1 MENGERELRIPRSWM
16 ESEEDFAMEC
26 GRPHRPTP
34 PRRPHCPG
42 WSDDFRTRF
51 DEADF
56 MEDEMFVEEAV
67 NLSAGCGCRPKPPV
81 CPPSC
86 GCGDHGHGNHPG
98 CGCGCGC
105 GNDTDD
111 QDDNDRPGSGCRPKP
126 PVCPPSCGCDNDTD
140 DQDDDDRPGCGNRP
154 GDDCDCSCDCDDD
167 HDQDDGCG
175 NHHRCPDM
183 SLAMPYVARQQWNGK
198 REIYN
203 RPRALLRGTLFVE
216 LDMPFTGKGGCQ
228 DELNRAAA
236 GAAGVGFCDSGSCL
250 ISGHSSQQRGGA
262 ELLSLRYLPAPQSR
276 GRIQPCLRPADQPR
290 QPRTPLGLGQ

>member
-1 MENGERELRIPRSWM
+1 MENVERELRIPRSWM

-86 GCGDHGHGNHPG
+86 GCD
-98 CGCGCGC
+98 
-105 GNDTDD
+105 NDTDD
-111 QDDNDRPGSGCRPKP
+111 QDDDDRPGCGNRPGCGCRPKP

-154 GDDCDCSCDCDDD
+154 GCGCSCDCDDD

-228 DELNRAAA
+228 DE
-236 GAAGVGFCDSGSCL
+236 
-250 ISGHSSQQRGGA
+250 
-262 ELLSLRYLPAPQSR
+262 
-276 GRIQPCLRPADQPR
+276 
-290 QPRTPLGLGQ
+290 

>member
-1 MENGERELRIPRSWM
+1 MENVERELRIPRSWM
-16 ESEEDFAMEC
+16 ETEEDFAMEC

-56 MEDEMFVEEAV
+56 MEDDMFVEEAV
-67 NLSAGCGCRPKPPV
+67 NLSAGC
-81 CPPSC
+81 
-86 GCGDHGHGNHPG
+86 
-98 CGCGCGC
+98 
-105 GNDTDD
+105 
-111 QDDNDRPGSGCRPKP
+111 GCRPKP

-154 GDDCDCSCDCDDD
+154 GCGCRPKPPVCPPSCGCDNDTDDQDDDDRPGCGNRPGCGCSCDCDDD

-228 DELNRAAA
+228 DE
-236 GAAGVGFCDSGSCL
+236 
-250 ISGHSSQQRGGA
+250 
-262 ELLSLRYLPAPQSR
+262 
-276 GRIQPCLRPADQPR
+276 
-290 QPRTPLGLGQ
+290 

>member
-1 MENGERELRIPRSWM
+1 MENVGREPRIPRSWM
-16 ESEEDFAMEC
+16 ETDEDFAMEC

-81 CPPSC
+81 CPPDC
-86 GCGDHGHGNHPG
+86 GCGDHDHGNRPG
-98 CGCGCGC
+98 NGCGCGC

-111 QDDNDRPGSGCRPKP
+111 QDDDGRPG
-126 PVCPPSCGCDNDTD
+126 CGCGDHDHGNRPGNGCGCGCGNDTD
-140 DQDDDDRPGCGNRP
+140 DQDDDGRP
-154 GDDCDCSCDCDDD
+154 
-167 HDQDDGCG
+167 GCG

-183 SLAMPYVARQQWNGK
+183 SLAMAYVARQRWTGK
-198 REIYN
+198 REIYS

-216 LDMPFTGKGGCQ
+216 LDLPFTGKGGCQ
-228 DELNRAAA
+228 DE
-236 GAAGVGFCDSGSCL
+236 
-250 ISGHSSQQRGGA
+250 
-262 ELLSLRYLPAPQSR
+262 
-276 GRIQPCLRPADQPR
+276 
-290 QPRTPLGLGQ
+290 

>member
-1 MENGERELRIPRSWM
+1 MENVERELRIPRSWM
-16 ESEEDFAMEC
+16 ETEEDFAMEC

-86 GCGDHGHGNHPG
+86 GCD
-98 CGCGCGC
+98 
-105 GNDTDD
+105 NDTDD
-111 QDDNDRPGSGCRPKP
+111 QDDDDRPGCGNRPGCGCRPKP

-154 GDDCDCSCDCDDD
+154 GCGCSCDCDDD

-198 REIYN
+198 LEIYN

-228 DELNRAAA
+228 DE
-236 GAAGVGFCDSGSCL
+236 
-250 ISGHSSQQRGGA
+250 
-262 ELLSLRYLPAPQSR
+262 
-276 GRIQPCLRPADQPR
+276 
-290 QPRTPLGLGQ
+290 

>member
-1 MENGERELRIPRSWM
+1 MENVERELRIPRSWM

-67 NLSAGCGCRPKPPV
+67 NLSAGCGCRPKL
-81 CPPSC
+81 
-86 GCGDHGHGNHPG
+86 
-98 CGCGCGC
+98 
-105 GNDTDD
+105 
-111 QDDNDRPGSGCRPKP
+111 

-154 GDDCDCSCDCDDD
+154 GCGCNCDCDDD

-228 DELNRAAA
+228 DE
-236 GAAGVGFCDSGSCL
+236 
-250 ISGHSSQQRGGA
+250 
-262 ELLSLRYLPAPQSR
+262 
-276 GRIQPCLRPADQPR
+276 
-290 QPRTPLGLGQ
+290 

>member
-1 MENGERELRIPRSWM
+1 MENVERELRIPRSWM

-86 GCGDHGHGNHPG
+86 GC
-98 CGCGCGC
+98 
-105 GNDTDD
+105 
-111 QDDNDRPGSGCRPKP
+111 RPKP

-154 GDDCDCSCDCDDD
+154 GCGCNCDCDDD

-228 DELNRAAA
+228 DE
-236 GAAGVGFCDSGSCL
+236 
-250 ISGHSSQQRGGA
+250 
-262 ELLSLRYLPAPQSR
+262 
-276 GRIQPCLRPADQPR
+276 
-290 QPRTPLGLGQ
+290 

>member
-1 MENGERELRIPRSWM
+1 MENVERELRIPRSWM

-67 NLSAGCGCRPKPPV
+67 NLSAGCGCRPKLPVCPPSCGCDNDTDDQDDDRPGCGNRPGCGCRPKPPV

-86 GCGDHGHGNHPG
+86 GCD
-98 CGCGCGC
+98 
-105 GNDTDD
+105 NDTDD
-111 QDDNDRPGSGCRPKP
+111 QDDDRPGCGNRPGCGCRPKP

-154 GDDCDCSCDCDDD
+154 GCGCNCDCDDD

-228 DELNRAAA
+228 DE
-236 GAAGVGFCDSGSCL
+236 
-250 ISGHSSQQRGGA
+250 
-262 ELLSLRYLPAPQSR
+262 
-276 GRIQPCLRPADQPR
+276 
-290 QPRTPLGLGQ
+290 

>member
-1 MENGERELRIPRSWM
+1 MENVERELRIPRSWM

-98 CGCGCGC
+98 CGCG
-105 GNDTDD
+105 NDTDD
-111 QDDNDRPGSGCRPKP
+111 QDDNDRPG
-126 PVCPPSCGCDNDTD
+126 CGCGDHGHGN
-140 DQDDDDRPGCGNRP
+140 RPGCG
-154 GDDCDCSCDCDDD
+154 CSCDCDDD

-228 DELNRAAA
+228 DE
-236 GAAGVGFCDSGSCL
+236 
-250 ISGHSSQQRGGA
+250 
-262 ELLSLRYLPAPQSR
+262 
-276 GRIQPCLRPADQPR
+276 
-290 QPRTPLGLGQ
+290 

>member
-1 MENGERELRIPRSWM
+1 MENVERELRIPRSWM

-111 QDDNDRPGSGCRPKP
+111 QDDNDRPGCGCGDHGHGNRPGCGCGCGCGNDTDDQDDHDRPGCGCRPKP

-203 RPRALLRGTLFVE
+203 RSRALLRGTLFVE
-216 LDMPFTGKGGCQ
+216 LDMPFTGQGGCQ
-228 DELNRAAA
+228 DE
-236 GAAGVGFCDSGSCL
+236 
-250 ISGHSSQQRGGA
+250 
-262 ELLSLRYLPAPQSR
+262 
-276 GRIQPCLRPADQPR
+276 
-290 QPRTPLGLGQ
+290 

>member
-1 MENGERELRIPRSWM
+1 MENVERELRIPRSWM

-86 GCGDHGHGNHPG
+86 GCGCGDHGHGNHP
-98 CGCGCGC
+98 GCGC

-111 QDDNDRPGSGCRPKP
+111 QDDNDRPE
-126 PVCPPSCGCDNDTD
+126 
-140 DQDDDDRPGCGNRP
+140 DDDDRPGCGNRP

-228 DELNRAAA
+228 DE
-236 GAAGVGFCDSGSCL
+236 
-250 ISGHSSQQRGGA
+250 
-262 ELLSLRYLPAPQSR
+262 
-276 GRIQPCLRPADQPR
+276 
-290 QPRTPLGLGQ
+290 

>member
-1 MENGERELRIPRSWM
+1 MENVERELRIPRSWM
-16 ESEEDFAMEC
+16 ETEEDFAMEC

-86 GCGDHGHGNHPG
+86 GCD
-98 CGCGCGC
+98 
-105 GNDTDD
+105 NDTDD
-111 QDDNDRPGSGCRPKP
+111 QDDDDRPGCGNRPGCGCRPKP

-154 GDDCDCSCDCDDD
+154 GCGCSCDCDDD

-228 DELNRAAA
+228 DE
-236 GAAGVGFCDSGSCL
+236 
-250 ISGHSSQQRGGA
+250 
-262 ELLSLRYLPAPQSR
+262 
-276 GRIQPCLRPADQPR
+276 
-290 QPRTPLGLGQ
+290 